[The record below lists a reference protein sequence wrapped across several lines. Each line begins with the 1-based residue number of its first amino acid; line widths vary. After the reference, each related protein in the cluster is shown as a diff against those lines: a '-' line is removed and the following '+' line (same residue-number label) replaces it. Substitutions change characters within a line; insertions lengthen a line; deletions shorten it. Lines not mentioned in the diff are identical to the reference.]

1 MIARPCDDHITGCPC
16 INDDPFANL
25 SSEAPDPVDVIRM
38 AWSANNPPINAP
50 ENFWGTLIG
59 VGGCSGPDVTTAQ
72 DCARRAANHEA
83 TDGQPSFGNATTGC
97 TVTCPDGSLFSF
109 FVAPNTFTADTQADA
124 DAIAASYCR
133 YRAGQARTCAPAV
146 VTNDASNISG
156 TNARMNGTVNP
167 NGSSTSVFFE
177 WGLDTAYG
185 HLTPVTSVGFGNT
198 TLPFFAD
205 VTGLPSGTIHYR
217 IVAIS
222 SQGTSRGADKTIITA
237 TVTIEVVQ
245 DIFALYDL
253 SDDGIVAGIDI
264 MGVGRYWKSGSST
277 VLDFGGLSGAIE
289 CANNGRVGGVSYDA
303 GSNQFGLWDVVG
315 SLPVN
320 AGADIEIKSLN
331 ASGVGSVDGA
341 GPNNGIAYRYTNGV
355 GLLDLGN
362 IGTDAYIGGRGIA
375 SNSYFKNRT
384 INNTGQIAVTSRNA
398 FPTFKACRW
407 NAGVLT
413 NISPAFCALVDASC
427 SVAINASGNI
437 VGGWMNAAAKRRGFF
452 WNGAAVDFGFPGTN
466 TSVYYLNDANEA
478 CGEYAV
484 GPNIHAFRWNITDGA
499 VALPELP
506 GTTDSLAYSLNN
518 DGWIVGYMAAGF
530 VSTAFIY
537 KDGATVSLFSLLT
550 SPGDWSSLE
559 EAWLVNN
566 NKQIAGFG
574 TYLGVPQ
581 TCFLMTLP

>member
-16 INDDPFANL
+16 ISDDPFANL

-72 DCARRAANHEA
+72 DCAKRAANHEA

-133 YRAGQARTCAPAV
+133 YRAGQARTCAPEV

-156 TNARMNGTVNP
+156 SNARMNGTVNP

-177 WGLDTAYG
+177 WGLTTTYG
-185 HLTPVTSVGFGNT
+185 HLTPVTAVGFGNT

-222 SQGTSRGADKTIITA
+222 SQGTSRGADKTIVTA
-237 TVTIEVVQ
+237 MVAIEVVQ
-245 DIFALYDL
+245 DIFTLYDL
-253 SDDGIVAGIDI
+253 SDDGIVAGVDI
-264 MGVGRYWKSGSST
+264 MGLGRYWKSGSST
-277 VLDFGGLSGAIE
+277 VLDFGGMAGIVE
-289 CANNGRVGGVSYDA
+289 CANNGRVGGDSVDA
-303 GSNQFGLWDVVG
+303 GFNQFGLWDVVG

-320 AGADIEIKSLN
+320 AGADMEIKALN
-331 ASGVGSVDGA
+331 ASGVGAVV
-341 GPNNGIAYRYTNGV
+341 GPGPAAYRYTNGV
-355 GLLDLGN
+355 GLLNLGN
-362 IGTDAYIGGRGIA
+362 LGTDATIGGAGGGF
-375 SNSYFKNRT
+375 NGFFKSRT
-384 INNTGQIAVTSRNA
+384 INNAGQIAVSSRPV
-398 FPTFKACRW
+398 FPDNQNKACRW
-407 NAGVLT
+407 SGGVLT
-413 NISPAFCALVDASC
+413 NISPAFVPAFGTSC

-437 VGGWMNAAAKRRGFF
+437 VGGYINAAGKIRGFF
-452 WNGAAVDFGFPGTN
+452 WNGVAVDFGFPLTD
-466 TSVYYLNDANEA
+466 TSVYYLNDANEV
-478 CGEYAV
+478 CGAYLI
-484 GPNIHAFRWNITDGA
+484 GLIGHAFRWNITDGV
-499 VALPELP
+499 VAIPEIP
-506 GTTDSLAYSLNN
+506 GTTSSLAFSLNN
-518 DGWIVGYMAAGF
+518 DGWIVGYMLAGF
-530 VSTAFIY
+530 VSTAFIF

-550 SPGDWSSLE
+550 TPGDWSSLE